1 MVRHIRQRPLDHCQ
15 GDSRPLGD
23 TDDHYAAEN
32 RTVIATL
39 ISARPP
45 PFDQPLPLIKMHG

>member
-1 MVRHIRQRPLDHCQ
+1 MVRHIRQRLLDHCQ

-23 TDDHYAAEN
+23 TDDRYAAQN

>member
-1 MVRHIRQRPLDHCQ
+1 MMRHIRQRLLDNGQ
-15 GDSRPLGD
+15 GDACPLGD
-23 TDDHYAAEN
+23 TDDRYPAEN
-32 RTVIATL
+32 PTVIATL